1 MNTADDAVLLQ
12 KICRHL
18 DASSAHL
25 PFFVEQQLSHA
36 RQSALKQQSHSAT
49 ARRDA
54 AGLVQ
59 SVSRDMNDNSVPPEI
74 EARLDQIRNS
84 AVARFEQLQQTQK
97 AQKTETVGLSLRTW
111 FKSQLAAFNFSA
123 SAGMLA
129 TACILITAISLFY
142 VNSRP
147 TGTLTLEEEIGLVA
161 TAEDIELYENLEFYL
176 WLAENESLTL

>member
-1 MNTADDAVLLQ
+1 MNKLDEGILVQ

-18 DASSAHL
+18 DASIAHL
-25 PFFVEQQLSHA
+25 PQAIEQSLLECRLAALLQNLQLVPQDTEGLAKAVS
-36 RQSALKQQSHSAT
+36 RELDNSSALSP
-49 ARRDA
+49 D
-54 AGLVQ
+54 
-59 SVSRDMNDNSVPPEI
+59 I
-74 EARLDQIRNS
+74 EARLDQIRQS
-84 AVARFEQLQQTQK
+84 AVAKFEQLQEKT
-97 AQKTETVGLSLRTW
+97 TETSRFSLSAWIKTQ
-111 FKSQLAAFNFSA
+111 SHSFNLSA

-129 TACILITAISLFY
+129 TACVMVTAISIFY